1 MMLVVQ
7 EYIRDEQEPAFYYH
21 SDLCGNREQ
30 SRAGLSY
37 AETEQSVRSNHLGS
51 AAYLTNNGQ
60 VTQTLN
66 YLPYGEDWVDIQ
78 HYMGARYSNME
89 LYTFT
94 GKEKDYESGYH
105 YFGARYYDSEALTGW
120 LSVDPMADKYPNM
133 SPYNYCAWNP
143 VKLVDDNG
151 EFPGA
156 TRTVLALVAGALD
169 MGAQM
174 ASNYLSG
181 NSLMENIDYGSV
193 TNSFLQTF
201 LNPKKMAGKITKRS
215 IDLISSAFTLS
226 FVEGN
231 PVPHIVIKEDFL
243 NNSDFM
249 FAFISLVSP
258 AAASKMKLRSDGCN
272 KAIANLRRQK
282 QKMSG
287 YGPKTQNMEQ
297 VKASRQRKIDAA

>member
-1 MMLVVQ
+1 M
-7 EYIRDEQEPAFYYH
+7 YF
-21 SDLCGNREQ
+21 
-30 SRAGLSY
+30 
-37 AETEQSVRSNHLGS
+37 
-51 AAYLTNNGQ
+51 
-60 VTQTLN
+60 
-66 YLPYGEDWVDIQ
+66 
-78 HYMGARYSNME
+78 
-89 LYTFT
+89 TFT
-94 GKEKDYESGYH
+94 GKEKDSESGYH

-120 LSVDPMADKYPNM
+120 LSVDPMANKYPSL

-181 NSLMENIDYGSV
+181 NSLIENIDYGSE

-201 LNPKKMAGKITKRS
+201 LNPKKMAGKITKGS
-215 IDLISSAFTLS
+215 IDLVSSAFTLS
-226 FVEGN
+226 FVEGS
-231 PVPHIVIKEDFL
+231 PVPHIGIKEDFL

-272 KAIANLRRQK
+272 KAIANLRRQE

-287 YGPKTQNMEQ
+287 YGSKTQNMEQ
-297 VKASRQRKIDAA
+297 VKASRQRKIDAAKANLDAAATKEQNKILKPIEVQSNIHNCINGLKNASTINSAVNGSNN